1 MNLKSEFEKVLIAV
15 DSVMELLNG
24 QHFEAACLL
33 SKKMGLEV
41 EKFKFLLEPPPET
54 APVIELP
61 LVELAT
67 EPPADEPLAT
77 EPPAPVEV
85 IMEPTKAKD
94 PALV

>member
-61 LVELAT
+61 LVE
-67 EPPADEPLAT
+67 PPADEPVAT

-85 IMEPTKAKD
+85 IVAPTKAKD